1 MSSTPEPTNPGECLS
16 LFLGSY
22 SVDTIRSNSDNCKT
36 SSDCLNLNL
45 FIEDKLNKIPIL
57 TFPNEKFKIEI
68 GNNLKI
74 LIEEARFKYST
85 LKQEEIKNGH
95 AQFNNLCTAWG
106 IANPHVLPNPSPAKQ
121 RGNFS
126 PSENPKKQKI
136 DENPFYNIFSPLP
149 IDEPSTQIEID
160 EEDITDPVTTS
171 NHFNYHKK

>member
-16 LFLGSY
+16 LLLGSY
-22 SVDTIRSNSDNCKT
+22 SVDTIRSNLDNCKT

-45 FIEDKLNKIPIL
+45 FIEDKLNKIPTL

-68 GNNLKI
+68 GNNHKI
-74 LIEEARFKYST
+74 LIEKARFKYST
-85 LKQEEIKNGH
+85 LKQEEIKNEL

-121 RGNFS
+121 SGNFS
-126 PSENPKKQKI
+126 PSENPKKTKKSN
-136 DENPFYNIFSPLP
+136 ENLFYNRFSPLP

-160 EEDITDPVTTS
+160 EEDITDPVPS
-171 NHFNYHKK
+171 